1 MKLLNFY
8 SAFVIYNYKTYT
20 MKKTF
25 VTRELGRSISEISKE
40 EFISMVVEDVKN
52 AKVEYRKWS
61 DEEAEQRY
69 ERDCQTYVER
79 RNKKIESIMAESKS
93 RVYKRESFRTRWV
106 EKEIAKLPETLNRG
120 SHYSGKDLLYIKWDV
135 KPWDNS
141 SSYIGVN
148 DESRL
153 ERLFSSYYDDSI
165 NNKYF
170 KDSTGWSI
178 VEDHYIEFKFHL
190 SEELQA
196 EWKKDEMGLANSISK
211 FYSGSNYLGD

>member
-1 MKLLNFY
+1 
-8 SAFVIYNYKTYT
+8 

-40 EFISMVVEDVKN
+40 EFISMVIEDVKN
-52 AKVEYRKWS
+52 AKVKYRKWS

-69 ERDCQTYVER
+69 EMACQAYVER
-79 RNKKIESIMAESKS
+79 RNKNIESIIAESKD

-106 EKEIAKLPETLNRG
+106 EKEIAKLPETLNRD

-135 KPWDNS
+135 KPWDNAT
-141 SSYIGVN
+141 SYIGVN

-153 ERLFSSYYDDSI
+153 EHLFSLYYDDSI

-178 VEDHYIEFKFHL
+178 VEDHYTEFKFHL

-196 EWKKDEMGLANSISK
+196 EWKKDEMGLAHSISK
-211 FYSGSNYLGD
+211 FYSGSNYYGD

>member
-1 MKLLNFY
+1 
-8 SAFVIYNYKTYT
+8 

-25 VTRELGRSISEISKE
+25 ITRELGRSISDISKE

-52 AKVEYRKWS
+52 AKVEYKKWS

-69 ERDCQTYVER
+69 EIDCQTYIER
-79 RNKKIESIMAESKS
+79 RNKKIENIIAESKN

-106 EKEIAKLPETLNRG
+106 EKEIAKLPETLNRS

-135 KPWDNS
+135 KPWDNAT
-141 SSYIGVN
+141 SYIGVN

-153 ERLFSSYYDDSI
+153 EHLFSSYYDESI

-170 KDSTGWSI
+170 KNSTGWSI
-178 VEDHYIEFKFHL
+178 VEDFSTEFKFHL

-196 EWKKDEMGLANSISK
+196 EWREDKKRLAESISK
-211 FYSGSNYLGD
+211 FYSGSNYWGD

>member
-1 MKLLNFY
+1 
-8 SAFVIYNYKTYT
+8 

-40 EFISMVVEDVKN
+40 EFINMVIEDVKN

-61 DEEAEQRY
+61 EEEAERRY
-69 ERDCQTYVER
+69 ERDCQAYVER
-79 RNKKIESIMAESKS
+79 RNKKIENIIAESKN

-120 SHYSGKDLLYIKWDV
+120 SNYSGKDLTYIKWDV
-135 KPWDNS
+135 KPWDNAT
-141 SSYIGVN
+141 SYIRV
-148 DESRL
+148 DDDSRL
-153 ERLFSSYYDDSI
+153 ERLFSSYYNDSI

-178 VEDHYIEFKFHL
+178 VEDNFTEFKFHL

-196 EWKKDEMGLANSISK
+196 EWKEDEMRLSESISK
-211 FYSGSNYLGD
+211 FYSGSNYWGD